1 MGGRKEE
8 EERGGRRRQE
18 GKEDRGGQ
26 EEAAGGPIQK
36 SPLYLILSHHS
47 NVGYGLV
54 LPNPFL
60 KQMHSVALTQTLGVG
75 GGGVG
80 RGGGRRGGEKRRR
93 AGREWYVDTHYF
105 FPWGEGKYI
114 VLLRTHA
121 GGWWEGS

>member
-75 GGGVG
+75 GGEWGG
-80 RGGGRRGGEKRRR
+80 EEGEGEGRRGGGRGGSGTLTLTISSPGAK
-93 AGREWYVDTHYF
+93 GNT
-105 FPWGEGKYI
+105 
-114 VLLRTHA
+114 
-121 GGWWEGS
+121 